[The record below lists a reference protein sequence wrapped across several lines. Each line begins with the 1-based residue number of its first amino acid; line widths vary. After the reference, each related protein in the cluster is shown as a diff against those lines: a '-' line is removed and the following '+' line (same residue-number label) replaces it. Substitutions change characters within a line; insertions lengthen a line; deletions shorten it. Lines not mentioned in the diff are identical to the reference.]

1 MQRFNEFYSLQV
13 LHSEVTLVSPAQGV
27 LTIPGPTA
35 WASPP
40 TASRSAGG
48 GPTGGATGPVRFA
61 TAPVAAPPVAEK
73 RGEAGEISNTNKISI
88 YIYLYLN
95 CKLSK
100 SSNKFN
106 TDRNLAFSMPSAH
119 KTGSF
124 LLLMWKLHP
133 ELPLTGCHRSS
144 RAQTKAPASKLNS
157 IFLQFL

>member
-61 TAPVAAPPVAEK
+61 TAPAAAPPVAEK
-73 RGEAGEISNTNKISI
+73 RGE
-88 YIYLYLN
+88 
-95 CKLSK
+95 
-100 SSNKFN
+100 
-106 TDRNLAFSMPSAH
+106 M
-119 KTGSF
+119 SF
-124 LLLMWKLHP
+124 PTLIKY
-133 ELPLTGCHRSS
+133 
-144 RAQTKAPASKLNS
+144 QF
-157 IFLQFL
+157 IFTYT